1 MLLLNKVNKFNRRL
15 RMRGNTGTRPVM
27 TEADNRQLGE
37 LDDLIGIYMYVHLR
51 CRWTP
56 LTHAVKIFRRH
67 FEIP

>member
-1 MLLLNKVNKFNRRL
+1 
-15 RMRGNTGTRPVM
+15 M

-56 LTHAVKIFRRH
+56 LTHAVKTFRRH